1 VIHLA
6 PRTFTASV
14 GESGVFS
21 LSFWLH
27 FALFLCLCTPFP
39 PCQFQIVG
47 AAVLCL
53 IAGPPFS
60 TQRINTMMNRMCH
73 DLPHTAV
80 RASSVGICWTSIG
93 CCVFF
98 SIRLCSFD
106 PKTIEINGD
115 WKRLKRVLTYR
126 GFNSSQSLYRL
137 AQNEEGLNEN

>member
-1 VIHLA
+1 MSHLA

-80 RASSVGICWTSIG
+80 PASSVGDLLDVNWRL
-93 CCVFF
+93 VFF
-98 SIRLCSFD
+98 SRSMRTDRSILVSALYYLAWGMIIHAPVCWYKL
-106 PKTIEINGD
+106 PEIC
-115 WKRLKRVLTYR
+115 RV
-126 GFNSSQSLYRL
+126 SI
-137 AQNEEGLNEN
+137 